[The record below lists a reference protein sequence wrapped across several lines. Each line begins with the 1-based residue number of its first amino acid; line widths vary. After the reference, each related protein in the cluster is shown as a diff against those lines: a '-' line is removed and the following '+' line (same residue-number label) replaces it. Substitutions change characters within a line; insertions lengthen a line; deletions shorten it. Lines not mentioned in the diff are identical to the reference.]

1 MVAHEPDAGFRY
13 WAFISYSH
21 QDKSWGRWLHR
32 ALETY
37 RVPQRLVGMP
47 VAAGTIPARL
57 TPVFRDRDELPTA
70 TDLDRTVA
78 EALRQ
83 SWSLIVICSPASAQS
98 RWVNEEVRA
107 FQQLGR
113 AERIHC

>member
-1 MVAHEPDAGFRY
+1 MVAQQPDAGFRY

-47 VAAGTIPARL
+47 IDRYRLDPQCDARCR
-57 TPVFRDRDELPTA
+57 P
-70 TDLDRTVA
+70 
-78 EALRQ
+78 
-83 SWSLIVICSPASAQS
+83 
-98 RWVNEEVRA
+98 
-107 FQQLGR
+107 
-113 AERIHC
+113 

>member
-1 MVAHEPDAGFRY
+1 MGRSMVADEPEPGFRY

-21 QDKSWGRWLHR
+21 QDKAWGRWLHR

-37 RVPQRLVGMP
+37 RIPQRLIGMP

-83 SWSLIVICSPASAQS
+83 SWCLIVICSPASAQS
-98 RWVNEEVRA
+98 R
-107 FQQLGR
+107 
-113 AERIHC
+113 